1 MTSTVA
7 VDRISSTPN
16 TPAAEGFVAV
26 SPMKSL

>member
-7 VDRISSTPN
+7 VDAISSMPS
-16 TPAAEGFVAV
+16 TPAAEGLVAV